1 MPSLTS
7 FVHLSGMLGRVRSR
21 QVPWSPMS
29 DYLQAMFRRRPNDGW
44 FRAGKYDLTTTD
56 IICSLSIATMFLWAA
71 STAAFGKLVFFAP
84 DVRSGEVWRIITW
97 PVAEPPNFFALLG
110 VVFFWLFG
118 QQVEALFG
126 RNRFLIWVLATTIT
140 PAVALTLLGAINNE
154 FDFESANLGLG
165 TLFLGGIWVYAAT
178 YPGVKWFEVVPL
190 WAIAGVFTLLRLL
203 QFTGSRAGGAVLFL
217 LISVAAALVAGRSL
231 GLATGWPI
239 PHIDLSS
246 AGSRSPGSPKRRK
259 APKQKR
265 SRGSRGS
272 GGGSV
277 VDGPGKNAPAP
288 TAPPVGPSPAD
299 QAELDG
305 LLDKI
310 GANGMDSL
318 SGTEKKRLNELSKRL
333 RNS

>member
-1 MPSLTS
+1 
-7 FVHLSGMLGRVRSR
+7 
-21 QVPWSPMS
+21 MS
-29 DYLQAMFRRRPNDGW
+29 DYMQAMFRRRPNDGW
-44 FRAGKYDLTTTD
+44 FRAGKYDVTTTD
-56 IICSLSIATMFLWAA
+56 IMCGLAIATMFLWAA
-71 STAAFGKLVFFAP
+71 SQTAFFKLVFLAP
-84 DVRSGEVWRIITW
+84 EVRNGEVWRIITW
-97 PVAEPPNFFALLG
+97 PIAEPPDFFALLG

-126 RNRFLIWVLATTIT
+126 RNRFLMWVLATTII
-140 PAVALTLLGAINNE
+140 PAVALTVLGAINNE
-154 FDFESANLGLG
+154 FDFTSADLGLG

-246 AGSRSPGSPKRRK
+246 VGNGSGGSPKRRK

-277 VDGPGKNAPAP
+277 VDGPWQNAPAP
-288 TAPPVGPSPAD
+288 TAPPVGPSASD

-318 SGTEKKRLNELSKRL
+318 SGAEKKRLNELSKRL

>member
-1 MPSLTS
+1 
-7 FVHLSGMLGRVRSR
+7 
-21 QVPWSPMS
+21 MS
-29 DYLQAMFRRRPNDGW
+29 DTFQAMFRRRPNDGW
-44 FRAGKYDLTTTD
+44 FRLGKYDMTTTD
-56 IICSLSIATMFLWAA
+56 IMCGLSIATMFLWAA
-71 STAAFGKLVFFAP
+71 SQAAFDKLVFFAP
-84 DVRSGEVWRIITW
+84 QVRNGEVWRIITW
-97 PVAEPPNFFALLG
+97 PIAEPPDFFALLG
-110 VVFFWLFG
+110 VVFFWVFG

-126 RNRFLIWVLATTIT
+126 RNRFLIWVLATTII
-140 PAVALTLLGAINNE
+140 PAVSLTLLGAVNNE

-190 WAIAGVFTLLRLL
+190 WAIAGVFTMLRLL
-203 QFTGSRAGGAVLFL
+203 QFTGTRAGGAVLFL

-239 PHIDLSS
+239 PHVDLSS
-246 AGSRSPGSPKRRK
+246 LGDGSRSSSKRRK

-265 SRGSRGS
+265 SKGS
-272 GGGSV
+272 GGARV
-277 VDGPGKNAPAP
+277 VDGPWQNAPAP
-288 TAPPVGPSPAD
+288 TAPPVGASPAD

-310 GANGMDSL
+310 GANGMESL
-318 SGTEKKRLNELSKRL
+318 SGAEKKRLNELSKRL